1 MTLNRSSKIQNK
13 KLLCLIW
20 CIEHKLVTVG
30 CRTVLAVNTRT
41 RCLVCPRI
49 HITYAIKS
57 HFDFSQRWAERN
69 SVSLGLMHG
78 CDTWL
83 HQIPQRGHN
92 KLGECVIIKEDVLF
106 SIPDDYSWQKGQCQ
120 GYCFVFLFLILDKLL
135 GLSTESK
142 LLSIL
147 LGRFIIDM
155 DAGSTTPNNGLP

>member
-78 CDTWL
+78 RDTWWEWL
-83 HQIPQRGHN
+83 SSSSQTIMTARLLTEAHRDQQSLDNH
-92 KLGECVIIKEDVLF
+92 L
-106 SIPDDYSWQKGQCQ
+106 
-120 GYCFVFLFLILDKLL
+120 LIL
-135 GLSTESK
+135 
-142 LLSIL
+142 IRH
-147 LGRFIIDM
+147 GRVVHHATNGF
-155 DAGSTTPNNGLP
+155 TPNYARSLVSALQLRFV